1 MMYPSNNAA
10 YNRMTVLEDEIKI
23 LRSRIQP
30 HDTGHLQT
38 AISVL
43 EDRVDELIKEYLGD
57 INKNQVQGFT
67 FLN

>member
-1 MMYPSNNAA
+1 MYPSNNAA

-30 HDTGHLQT
+30 HDTGHLYT

-57 INKNQVQGFT
+57 INKNQV
-67 FLN
+67 

>member
-1 MMYPSNNAA
+1 MAMMYPSNNAA

-30 HDTGHLQT
+30 HDTGHLYT

-57 INKNQVQGFT
+57 INKNQV
-67 FLN
+67 